1 MRILLGSILAVA
13 FFASLVFGVLD
24 FSGTVRARQA
34 GFGRML
40 ALHRSIR
47 NQLGQSVPDSAAIAR
62 AAAAE
67 AQLARDLPSWFPPGT
82 GPDRVSTYAR
92 AEVWTR
98 NSDFRARANELA
110 LALDDLGKAAR
121 SGNVGQLRAQQERVA
136 EACQACHRSYLK
148 FY

>member
-1 MRILLGSILAVA
+1 MRYFLGSIVTAA
-13 FFASLVFGVLD
+13 FVASLAFGVLD

-40 ALHRSIR
+40 ALHRSVRI
-47 NQLGQSVPDSAAIAR
+47 QLNQSVPDSAAILR

-67 AQLARDLPSWFPPGT
+67 AELARDLPSWFPLGT

-121 SGNVGQLRAQQERVA
+121 SGNVGQMRAQQDRAA

-148 FY
+148 LY